1 MRSPDQTVIS
11 KPGSNLPP
19 IIHRSVT
26 LKVDLR
32 AVAAF
37 GGALIILGGLLPWV
51 SPLFAQIDRF
61 VTTDSLIGGW
71 PLIVI
76 GLLAILAIFVPHFKI
91 PRVSLPAAAFGFA
104 AGLLALASAINTIG
118 LQQFSIGSQS
128 ISSLSGL
135 GLGVYLTLAGSIIAI
150 IAGLAPQP
158 IGSIEPA
165 RAEIKLWQ
173 SSSAIL
179 ASMFILFTL
188 GGIVLGWWLGNGALL
203 GKGTPTPNAFNAN
216 VIGTPLI
223 NIQVNPLASFTP
235 NPTEAQPTPAVPQ
248 VTPGA
253 PIEPSIQPTM
263 TPRIETAPAHT
274 ATPTETPT
282 EVPTATATPTQVP
295 SPLETPTVTSTAT
308 STVTLTITP
317 TVTPTP

>member
-1 MRSPDQTVIS
+1 MRSPDQIFIS

-61 VTTDSLIGGW
+61 VNADSLIGGW

-76 GLLAILAIFVPHFKI
+76 GLLAIITLFVPHFKI

-104 AGLLALASAINTIG
+104 AGLLALASAFNTIG
-118 LQQFSIGSQS
+118 LQQISIGNQS
-128 ISSLSGL
+128 ISPLSGI
-135 GLGVYLTLAGSIIAI
+135 GLGVFLTLAGSIIAV

-179 ASMFILFTL
+179 ASLCVVLAL

-203 GKGTPTPNAFNAN
+203 GIVTPTPQSFNAN

-223 NIQVNPLASFTP
+223 NIQVNPLATFTATP
-235 NPTEAQPTPAVPQ
+235 FGQPTPVPEPPTVVPLAV
-248 VTPGA
+248 A
-253 PIEPSIQPTM
+253 PSPTA
-263 TPRIETAPAHT
+263 APPPT
-274 ATPTETPT
+274 FELPTETPTETPT
-282 EVPTATATPTQVP
+282 PSSTPP
-295 SPLETPTVTSTAT
+295 ES
-308 STVTLTITP
+308 II
-317 TVTPTP
+317 PTP

>member
-1 MRSPDQTVIS
+1 MRSPDQIIIS
-11 KPGSNLPP
+11 KPDSNLPP

-26 LKVDLR
+26 LRVDLR

-37 GGALIILGGLLPWV
+37 GGALIILGALLPWV

-61 VTTDSLIGGW
+61 VNADSLIGGW

-118 LQQFSIGSQS
+118 LQEISIGNQS
-128 ISSLSGL
+128 ISPLAGI
-135 GLGVYLTLAGSIIAI
+135 GLGVFLTLAGSIIAI

-179 ASMFILFTL
+179 VSMLIIFTL

-203 GKGTPTPNAFNAN
+203 GKVTPTPNVFNAN
-216 VIGTPLI
+216 IIGTPLI
-223 NIQVNPLASFTP
+223 NIQVNPLATYTATP
-235 NPTEAQPTPAVPQ
+235 FGQPTPVPPPPTVVPLAV
-248 VTPGA
+248 A
-253 PIEPSIQPTM
+253 PSPT
-263 TPRIETAPAHT
+263 TAPPPT
-274 ATPTETPT
+274 FELPTELPTETS
-282 EVPTATATPTQVP
+282 TAAPAPAPTQ
-295 SPLETPTVTSTAT
+295 
-308 STVTLTITP
+308 
-317 TVTPTP
+317 TPTPSATPPQSIIPTP